1 MEQWRVNMTDEN
13 GLIPLKLDVN
23 TLSTL
28 IAGLYSVY
36 TDVNPIAIP
45 TSVWLEIAEKLSYF
59 MDTWDY
65 EKITLNDWI
74 KYGLLIYPKEMFS
87 ESEIEDLQ
95 SNSLYWERVSGNAI
109 LVVSMDIREINNVQ

>member
-1 MEQWRVNMTDEN
+1 MTDEN

-45 TSVWLEIAEKLSYF
+45 QSIWLEIAEKLSYF

-74 KYGLLIYPKEMFS
+74 KYGLLIYPKEMLS

>member
-1 MEQWRVNMTDEN
+1 MDE
-13 GLIPLKLDVN
+13 LIPLKLDVN

-45 TSVWLEIAEKLSYF
+45 QSVWLEIAEKLSYF

-65 EKITLNDWI
+65 EKITLNDWV
-74 KYGLLIYPKEMFS
+74 KYGLLIYPKEMFN

-95 SNSLYWERVSGNAI
+95 KNTLYWERVSGNAV
-109 LVVSMDIREINNVQ
+109 LVVSMDIKEIKKNYIIKGD